1 LPLAMADL
9 LPQIFYKNIDFE
21 GQRVAENTT
30 HYALVIISVLSF
42 LIGFVLQSLQI
53 TFVLFGASVLVL
65 TLVIIPPW
73 PGYNTHPVKWL
84 PSSGGN
90 TAL

>member
-1 LPLAMADL
+1 MTDL
-9 LPQIFYKNIDFE
+9 LSQIFYKNIDFE
-21 GQRVAENTT
+21 GQRVTDQAT

-42 LIGFVLQSLQI
+42 LIGLALQSLQT

-73 PGYNTHPVKWL
+73 PAYNTHPVKWL
-84 PSSGGN
+84 PRKSAKKSE
-90 TAL
+90 